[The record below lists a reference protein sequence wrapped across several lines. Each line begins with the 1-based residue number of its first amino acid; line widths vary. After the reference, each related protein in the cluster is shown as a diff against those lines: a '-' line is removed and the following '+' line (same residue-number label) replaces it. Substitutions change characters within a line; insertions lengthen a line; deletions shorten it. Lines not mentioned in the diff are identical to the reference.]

1 MANLMPRKINWW
13 WLSLL
18 AVPFLFSF
26 RRRGWGAIVEP
37 QKIRNDADGYGAFG
51 QDRKDKTGKRK
62 HNGIDLL
69 VNPGQLVHSPIPGTV
84 ARYAAP
90 YPEDTRWGGIL
101 IQGTGEYI
109 DYQVKIFYITPR
121 VNPGQVLDTG
131 EIVGKAQSIR
141 LKYGGSMQDHV
152 HVEVYRS
159 GKLIDPASVLSVM
172 T

>member
-1 MANLMPRKINWW
+1 MANLMSRKINWW

-37 QKIRNDADGYGAFG
+37 QKIRNDAAGDGSFKVSRDNGA
-51 QDRKDKTGKRK
+51 RE

-69 VNPGQLVHSPIPGTV
+69 VNSGQLVHSPIPGTV
-84 ARYAAP
+84 SRYSFP

-121 VNPGQVLDTG
+121 VNPGQVLDRG
-131 EIVGKAQSIR
+131 QIIGKAQSIHLR
-141 LKYGGSMQDHV
+141 YNSSSMQDHV
-152 HVEVYRS
+152 HVEIRKN
-159 GKLIDPASVLSVM
+159 GTLIDPASVLSVM